1 MELRQAI
8 QAFRNAEAAGDVEAA
23 SRLARFI
30 DQNLNQQPQV
40 EAPAPQEGVL
50 ASTASGFKRF
60 GAGLETALGSIIDPQ
75 VAAQR
80 GLQRQ
85 QELSE
90 QYAPGASL
98 DKVKQ
103 AYEQRGLLSAAGEA
117 ISQVPSALAEQFPNI
132 AATIAG
138 GKAGA
143 MAGTAIAP
151 GVGTVVGGLVG
162 AAGPS
167 LLQLYSSNLV
177 RQAETTPQ
185 DISRLSA
192 LGGAVP
198 GTALEVASTFIPLGR
213 TFIGK
218 ILGPEAEKMLARG
231 TSASLERAAKESVA
245 GNIVRGG
252 GVGALAEI
260 PTEVAQQ
267 MLERLQA
274 GLPLPKSYALAEYA
288 ESNAIW
294 VEDVVSNYE
303 MGKKLG
309 LHSLLVSQSYNQTVA
324 GVSRIYGWSD
334 VYDIIKQRIEGE

>member
-30 DQNLNQQPQV
+30 DQNLNQEPQPA
-40 EAPAPQEGVL
+40 APAPESGIFS
-50 ASTASGFKRF
+50 STIGAVKRL
-60 GAGLETALGSIIDPQ
+60 GAGLETAAGSIIDPQ
-75 VAAQR
+75 AAAQR

-98 DKVKQ
+98 DRVKQ
-103 AYEQRGLLSAAGEA
+103 AYEKSGLLSAAGEA
-117 ISQVPSALAEQFPNI
+117 ISQIPSAFAEQLPNI
-132 AATIAG
+132 AATLAA

-143 MAGTAIAP
+143 LAGSTVGPI
-151 GVGTVVGGLVG
+151 GTVVGGLG
-162 AAGPS
+162 AAAIPS
-167 LLQLYSSNLV
+167 LVQLYSSNLV
-177 RQAETTPQ
+177 RQAEETPQ

-231 TSASLERAAKESVA
+231 TNASLERAAKESIA
-245 GNIVRGG
+245 TSLVRGG
-252 GVGALAEI
+252 GVGVLAEI
-260 PTEVAQQ
+260 PTEVTQQ

-274 GLPLPKSYALAEYA
+274 GLPLTTDDALAEYA
-288 ESNAIW
+288 EAAYGATLVGTPFGAILW
-294 VEDVVSNYE
+294 Y
-303 MGKKLG
+303 
-309 LHSLLVSQSYNQTVA
+309 
-324 GVSRIYGWSD
+324 
-334 VYDIIKQRIEGE
+334 